1 MKASKLISV
10 AVLCLGLFGCGGADS
25 GSGDTAMMSMPP
37 APPAPPASV
46 TISVHDVLVLSQA
59 QSETADPLNVNG
71 GGGGSISGSDE
82 TSDPVA
88 VE

>member
-1 MKASKLISV
+1 MNASKLISV
-10 AVLCLGLFGCGGADS
+10 TGLCLGLFGCGGGDS
-25 GSGDTAMMSMPP
+25 GGGSTAMTSVPP
-37 APPAPPASV
+37 PPPAPPASV
-46 TISVHDVLVLSQA
+46 IIGVHDVLVLSQA

-71 GGGGSISGSDE
+71 GSGGSISGSDE